1 MRNADTCYDTCRTD
15 RSRSNPDLDA
25 IGSGLYERLGARS
38 CRHVASNQLRT
49 RKFPSERIILTGFG
63 VNYYGLDSE
72 PGRPLRSSGALVLL
86 RDALY
91 YRARFSRVEL
101 TIPGKA
107 ITYLG
112 VTDMHKNK
120 PLHQSVVAIRFMGPE
135 GREEKAAFRIPY
147 PAQWVAAIKANLIV
161 GTPRSGQPESG
172 KTP

>member
-1 MRNADTCYDTCRTD
+1 MNAAEGLTNPSWLVFALVFMGIVFYLAYMRQHETR
-15 RSRSNPDLDA
+15 R
-25 IGSGLYERLGARS
+25 I
-38 CRHVASNQLRT
+38 T
-49 RKFPSERIILTGFG
+49 RKFPSEQIILTGFG

-107 ITYLG
+107 ITYIG

-120 PLHQSVVAIRFMGPE
+120 PLHQNVVAIRFMGPE
-135 GREEKAAFRIPY
+135 GQEEKAAFRIPY
-147 PAQWVAAIKANLIV
+147 PAQWVAAIKANLTT
-161 GTPRSGQPESG
+161 GMPRSGQPED
-172 KTP
+172 